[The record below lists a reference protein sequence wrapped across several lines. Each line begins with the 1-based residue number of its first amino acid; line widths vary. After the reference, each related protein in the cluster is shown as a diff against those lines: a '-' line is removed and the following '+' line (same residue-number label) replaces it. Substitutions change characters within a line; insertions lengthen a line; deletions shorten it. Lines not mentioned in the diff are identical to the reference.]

1 MDSNLL
7 KKHIYE
13 LERKLLEPDVRQSKE
28 KIAEILSDDFIE
40 FCSSGKIYKYE
51 KGDLIDN
58 KGNDHFEWEI
68 KDFSI
73 DILKKDIVLAKY
85 KVIKYNKVEN
95 TNIYSLRSSIWKHT
109 KEIWKMVFHQGTLI
123 DKV

>member
-1 MDSNLL
+1 MNNDLL

-13 LERKLLEPDVRQSKE
+13 LERKLLEPEVRQSKE
-28 KIAEILSDDFIE
+28 KIAEILADDFIE
-40 FCSSGKIYKYE
+40 FCSSGKIYKYD

-58 KGNDHFEWEI
+58 KGNDHFDWEI
-68 KDFSI
+68 KNFSI

-85 KVIKYNKVEN
+85 KVIKYNKLEN
-95 TNIYSLRSSIWKHT
+95 TKIYSLRSSIWKYT
-109 KEIWKMVFHQGTLI
+109 EKRWKMVFHQGTLT